1 MLNNAPFFYILSK
14 IYQNMIIINQSS
26 DKVKVKLVKNSFN
39 YVENYSII
47 IQNTLTKKYKI
58 FEQCENISPE
68 SSLYLEFV
76 INLEGF
82 CDGEYELIVFEN
94 NDRLEF
100 ISSANAP
107 KKIETSFIRFLIKDG
122 EFIKNGD
129 YFLVVSQNQE
139 NTLQYIATEM
149 MRIGDYKTNTKQYNK
164 QQQFITYGKNN

>member
-1 MLNNAPFFYILSK
+1 MIK
-14 IYQNMIIINQSS
+14 IKDNLTE
-26 DKVKVKLVKNSFN
+26 VHVKLVRNSFN
-39 YVENYSII
+39 FVENYSII

-58 FEQCENISPE
+58 FEQCENISCE

-82 CDGEYELIVFEN
+82 EIGEYELIVFEN

-100 ISSANAP
+100 ISNENAT
-107 KKIETSFIRFLIKDG
+107 KKIETSFIRFLVKDG

-129 YFLVVSQNQE
+129 YFLVVSENHE

-149 MRIGDYKTNTKQYNK
+149 MRIGDYNTNTKQYNK

>member
-1 MLNNAPFFYILSK
+1 MIK
-14 IYQNMIIINQSS
+14 INKSS
-26 DKVKVKLVKNSFN
+26 DKVNIKLVKNRFN
-39 YVENYSII
+39 FVENYSII

-58 FEQCENISPE
+58 FEQCENIACE

-76 INLEGF
+76 LNLEGF
-82 CDGEYELIVFEN
+82 EDGEYELIVFEN

-107 KKIETSFIRFLIKDG
+107 KKIETSFIRFLVKDG

-129 YFLVVSQNQE
+129 FFLVVSENQE

-149 MRIGDYKTNTKQYNK
+149 MRIGDYKTNTTQYNK
-164 QQQFITYGKNN
+164 QQQYITYGKNN

>member
-1 MLNNAPFFYILSK
+1 
-14 IYQNMIIINQSS
+14 MIIIKDNLTE
-26 DKVKVKLVKNSFN
+26 VHIKLVKNSFN
-39 YVENYSII
+39 FVENYAII
-47 IQNTLTKKYKI
+47 VQNTLTKKYVI
-58 FEQCENISPE
+58 FEKCENIACE

-76 INLEGF
+76 LNLEGF
-82 CDGEYELIVFEN
+82 EDGEYELIVFEN

-107 KKIETSFIRFLIKDG
+107 KKIETSFIRFLVKDG

-149 MRIGDYKTNTKQYNK
+149 MRIGDFKTNIKQYNK

>member
-1 MLNNAPFFYILSK
+1 
-14 IYQNMIIINQSS
+14 MIIIKDNLTE
-26 DKVKVKLVKNSFN
+26 VHIKLVKNSFN
-39 YVENYSII
+39 FVENYAII
-47 IQNTLTKKYKI
+47 VQNTLTKKYKI
-58 FEQCENISPE
+58 FEQCKNIACE

-76 INLEGF
+76 LNLEGF
-82 CDGEYELIVFEN
+82 EDGEYELIVFEN

-107 KKIETSFIRFLIKDG
+107 KKIETSFIRFLVKDG
-122 EFIKNGD
+122 EFIKNGE

-149 MRIGDYKTNTKQYNK
+149 MRIGDYKTNIKQYNK

>member
-1 MLNNAPFFYILSK
+1 
-14 IYQNMIIINQSS
+14 MIKINQSS
-26 DKVKVKLVKNSFN
+26 DNISIKLVKNSFN
-39 YVENYSII
+39 FVENYSII

-58 FEQCENISPE
+58 FEQCENIACE

-82 CDGEYELIVFEN
+82 EDGEYELIVFEN

-107 KKIETSFIRFLIKDG
+107 KKIETSFIRFLVKDG
-122 EFIKNGD
+122 QFIKNGE
-129 YFLVVSQNQE
+129 YFLVVSENQE

>member
-1 MLNNAPFFYILSK
+1 
-14 IYQNMIIINQSS
+14 MIQINGNLE
-26 DKVKVKLVKNSFN
+26 KVNIKLVKNSFN
-39 YVENYSII
+39 VVENYSII

-76 INLEGF
+76 LNLEGF
-82 CDGEYELIVFEN
+82 CEGEYEIIVFEN

-100 ISSANAP
+100 ISSSNAP
-107 KKIETSFIRFLIKDG
+107 KKIETSFIRFLVKDG
-122 EFIKNGD
+122 AFIKNGE
-129 YFLVVSQNQE
+129 YFLVVSENQE

-164 QQQFITYGKNN
+164 NQQYITYGKNN

>member
-1 MLNNAPFFYILSK
+1 
-14 IYQNMIIINQSS
+14 MIIIKENP
-26 DKVKVKLVKNSFN
+26 DEVNIKLVKNSFN
-39 YVENYSII
+39 VVDNYSII
-47 IQNTLTKKYKI
+47 LQNTLTKKYKI
-58 FEQCENISPE
+58 FEQCDNISPE

-76 INLEGF
+76 INIEGF
-82 CDGEYELIVFEN
+82 ENGEYELIVFEN

-129 YFLVVSQNQE
+129 YFLVISENQE

-149 MRIGDYKTNTKQYNK
+149 MRIGDFKTNTTQYNK
-164 QQQFITYGKNN
+164 QQQYITYGKNN

>member
-1 MLNNAPFFYILSK
+1 MIK
-14 IYQNMIIINQSS
+14 INKSS
-26 DKVKVKLVKNSFN
+26 DKVKLKLVKNSFN
-39 YVENYSII
+39 FVENYAII

-58 FEQCENISPE
+58 FEKCENIACE
-68 SSLYLEFV
+68 NSLYLEFSL
-76 INLEGF
+76 NLEGF
-82 CDGEYELIVFEN
+82 EEGEYEILIFEN

-107 KKIETSFIRFLIKDG
+107 KKIETNFIRFLVKDG

-129 YFLVVSQNQE
+129 YFLVVSENQE

-149 MRIGDYKTNTKQYNK
+149 MRIGDYKTNTTQYNK

>member
-14 IYQNMIIINQSS
+14 IYQNMIIIKDNLTE
-26 DKVKVKLVKNSFN
+26 VHVKLVRNSFN
-39 YVENYSII
+39 FVENYSII
-47 IQNTLTKKYKI
+47 LQNTLTKKYKI

-76 INLEGF
+76 LNIEGF
-82 CDGEYELIVFEN
+82 DAGEYELIVFEN

-107 KKIETSFIRFLIKDG
+107 KKIETSFVRFLIKDG
-122 EFIKNGD
+122 AFIKNGD
-129 YFLVVSQNQE
+129 YFLVLSENQE

-149 MRIGDYKTNTKQYNK
+149 MRIGDYKTNTTQYNK
-164 QQQFITYGKNN
+164 QQQYITYGKNK